1 MSLAHCDLLIAG
13 TGPAGLTAALY
24 GQRLGLAATVYGD
37 IPGGNLYMIERLSN
51 FPGFSDGIAGMELGL
66 KIFQQAQAEGT
77 QFPMTRLK
85 TIQYTDNGFQGIDVN
100 GQMITAKTAV
110 LATGRVPIAL
120 PLPKAE
126 LKGVNFCSVCDGPL
140 YRNRKATLAVVG
152 SDNAAAQHALILAK
166 IAEKVILIH
175 RSRQTRMDAAYAS
188 LLARQSNV
196 ELMGECEVIGFQG
209 LDIVE
214 ALTVRL
220 QQGQPY
226 EIPVDGVFLAIGWR
240 PNTDLLDFQIDKTPE
255 GYIKTDATL
264 MTSRSGLF
272 AAGDV
277 RDTDMSQVLTA
288 CSDGAR
294 AAKFAAAYIARLE
307 AASV

>member
-24 GQRLGLAATVYGD
+24 GQRLGLVTTVYGD

-66 KIFQQAQAEGT
+66 KIFQQAQGEGA
-77 QFPMTRLK
+77 QFTMTRLQ
-85 TIQYTDNGFQGIDVN
+85 TIQSTDSGFRGIDAN
-100 GQMITAKTAV
+100 GQMMAAKTAV

-120 PLPKAE
+120 PSQKAA

-152 SDNAAAQHALILAK
+152 SDNTAAQHALILAK
-166 IAEKVILIH
+166 IAEKVLLIH
-175 RSRQTRMDAAYAS
+175 RSRQTRMDAAHAS
-188 LLARQSNV
+188 LLARQHNI
-196 ELMGECEVIGFQG
+196 ETIGECEVIGFRG

-214 ALTVRL
+214 ALTVRPHH
-220 QQGQPY
+220 GQPY

-240 PNTDLLDFQIDKTPE
+240 PNTDLLDFQIDKTPA
-255 GYIKTDATL
+255 GYIKTDGTL
-264 MTSRSGLF
+264 MSSRSGLF

-277 RDTDMSQVLTA
+277 RDTDMWQVLTA

-294 AAKFAAAYIARLE
+294 AARFAAAYIAKL
-307 AASV
+307 